1 MIGSVQME
9 KGEKMRLIDADR
21 LNVYKAWVEVKTDD
35 DTVIYSGKRKIVFAD
50 DITDAPTVDAVE
62 VVRCKDCKYAS
73 LTYDGECKYCQRW
86 KEKYDGESVS
96 LYLDGDFYCAFGER
110 REDERTV

>member
-1 MIGSVQME
+1 MP
-9 KGEKMRLIDADR
+9 RYIDVDALKKDIR
-21 LNVYKAWVEVKTDD
+21 ENY
-35 DTVIYSGKRKIVFAD
+35 VIYGYAD
-50 DITDAPTVDAVE
+50 FISDFFRCLDEQPTVDAVE
-62 VVRCKDCKYAS
+62 VVRCKGCKSAS

-110 REDERTV
+110 KEDAKIN

>member
-1 MIGSVQME
+1 MP
-9 KGEKMRLIDADR
+9 KLIDADK
-21 LNVYKAWVEVKTDD
+21 LKAHYAWWDNEDKKIF
-35 DTVIYSGKRKIVFAD
+35 DTIVDLQPEA
-50 DITDAPTVDAVE
+50 

-96 LYLDGDFYCAFGER
+96 LYLDGDFYCAWGER
-110 REDERTV
+110 REDGNKPKSI

>member
-1 MIGSVQME
+1 MA
-9 KGEKMRLIDADR
+9 RLINADEIK
-21 LNVYKAWVEVKTDD
+21 LPKGFFEKVDNVPKFYEWLGTLH
-35 DTVIYSGKRKIVFAD
+35 
-50 DITDAPTVDAVE
+50 TVDAIE

-86 KEKYDGESVS
+86 KEKYDGESIS

-110 REDERTV
+110 REDETD